1 MSYNMRGVVR
11 KLQHE
16 GSSVKKTTTSEND
29 NTWRVA
35 MREETI
41 QKEVAREEQCKERQ
55 REEHREKS
63 NIIGAM
69 WNKKLETKN

>member
-1 MSYNMRGVVR
+1 
-11 KLQHE
+11 
-16 GSSVKKTTTSEND
+16 
-29 NTWRVA
+29 

-41 QKEVAREEQCKERQ
+41 QKEVAREKQCKERQ

-69 WNKKLETKN
+69 